1 MNMNVKKRQGSP
13 DFVLGSFGCPFGDL
27 EAFVNAKGYVNF
39 DLMKGREEGS
49 MYVKVSEYGLDKEQV
64 GEEKKI
70 TKISEMTQ
78 EEIPF

>member
-1 MNMNVKKRQGSP
+1 MNMNVRKREKSP
-13 DFVLGSFGCPFGDL
+13 DFVVGSFGCKFGDL
-27 EAFVNAKGYVNF
+27 EAFVNSKGYINF
-39 DLMKGREEGS
+39 DLLKGKEEGTL
-49 MYVKVSEYGLDKEQV
+49 YVKVSEYGLDKEQV

>member
-13 DFVLGSFGCPFGDL
+13 DSVLGSFGCKFGDL
-27 EAFVNAKGYVNF
+27 EAFVNSKGYINF
-39 DLMKGREEGS
+39 DLLKGKEANT